1 MFNRHLVI
9 KNNFLLTAV
18 AAACFFISNVAFA
31 GVVHLKL
38 KRSDASTP
46 ITKLEVVALVKSKMK
61 GRILSVK
68 KQRSYKFPDCY
79 HVKLLQFDGEY
90 QLIKVACRK

>member
-1 MFNRHLVI
+1 MFNKHPII
-9 KNNFLLTAV
+9 KNSSLLTMV
-18 AAACFFISNVAFA
+18 AIACFFISNVAFA
-31 GVVHLKL
+31 GVVHLKI
-38 KRSDASTP
+38 KRSDTNKP

-68 KQRSYKFPDCY
+68 KQRSYKYPDCY

-90 QLIKVACRK
+90 QLVKVACRK